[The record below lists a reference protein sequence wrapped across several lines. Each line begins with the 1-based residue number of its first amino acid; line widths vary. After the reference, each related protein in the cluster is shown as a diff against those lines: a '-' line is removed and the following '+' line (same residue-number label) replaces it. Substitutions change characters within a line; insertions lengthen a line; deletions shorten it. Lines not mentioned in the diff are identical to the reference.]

1 MLSVFLYVLGILM
14 SRNFFRNAFVN
25 VLSKQRLD
33 DTWLEWVMLILF
45 FSAKQV
51 RPPSSPNSPCNA
63 LNNIV
68 GLSNNILLILF
79 FFKSKR

>member
-1 MLSVFLYVLGILM
+1 MLLNFLYVLGILIL
-14 SRNFFRNAFVN
+14 RDFFKKIFVN

-33 DTWLEWVMLILF
+33 ETWLEWVIVILF

-63 LNNIV
+63 LNKIL
-68 GLSNNILLILF
+68 GLNDNILLILF
-79 FFKSKR
+79 FF